1 MFKTIKNKIANFVR
15 DIKNAFKKLFG
26 ISKSET
32 IDVEVVTE
40 TVTNPDGSVT
50 ITRTEKANT
59 TPKFKDI
66 CKKAKDKA
74 MNVLNNFIDNPITT
88 GAAIAAVFG
97 TFRMITRPLIS
108 AKAKWDEKTKLY
120 NDKTHMSYKLKRPL
134 TRREQNIINSA
145 QDSGAKI
152 GDILGSWGVI

>member
-26 ISKSET
+26 ISESET

-66 CKKAKDKA
+66 CKKAKNKMMTVIDR
-74 MNVLNNFIDNPITT
+74 FIDNPIPT

-145 QDSGAKI
+145 QAANANI